1 MASTITITARP
12 LTDTI
17 TITHAH
23 QERHVNGAFSAK
35 IFARRLSCGN
45 GSAEAS
51 LCRSLCDRISL
62 PRSGWHS
69 QRSSSFTCSNE
80 LGMVPAAR
88 APVQGTNTGFGQ
100 EVVYEFTVTAGKSP
114 QSKVLGYVRG
124 TAIVVNNTAAST
136 TFFVQNVI
144 HHDNANV
151 RWTLSQQGEAI
162 FSSVAWEY
170 AITGGTGVFRNAYG
184 FNVGRF
190 ISSTPTPNGNLITT
204 HYEASV
210 FLDR

>member
-1 MASTITITARP
+1 MALRKLLCVALFVIAS
-12 LTDTI
+12 
-17 TITHAH
+17 
-23 QERHVNGAFSAK
+23 
-35 IFARRLSCGN
+35 
-45 GSAEAS
+45 AS
-51 LCRSLCDRISL
+51 LAPGGTANEAPSVVLKFYL
-62 PRSGWHS
+62 QQQFGV
-69 QRSSSFTCSNE
+69 NE

-144 HHDNANV
+144 HYDNSNV
-151 RWTLSQQGEAI
+151 RGTLSQQGEAI
-162 FSSVAWEY
+162 FSSVPWEY
-170 AITGGTGVFRNAYG
+170 AITGGTGVFRNAYR

-204 HYEASV
+204 YYEASV